1 MSDAAPDP
9 IADPDDDR
17 PARGW
22 SGRRPAELA
31 LVPVVPPADIPDPP
45 SGAVLHVRAPADP
58 ARRQWFVAQLWAEV
72 VLVLRMYVDPR
83 YRISR
88 TAQLVVPGL
97 LLLFVANYFFF
108 AVWLTV
114 PVVSPVAERLF
125 DVALAILLYKVLVR
139 ELNRYREVLDYLSR
153 YGLR

>member
-1 MSDAAPDP
+1 ATPDARLAGCRERGGLVDLNDP
-9 IADPDDDR
+9 G
-17 PARGW
+17 AR
-22 SGRRPAELA
+22 ALA
-31 LVPVVPPADIPDPP
+31 CL
-45 SGAVLHVRAPADP
+45 GCHVGAPADP